1 MHIGVCTVYLS
12 IPESQSLKDKRQV
25 IKSLIDRIKNRFN
38 VAVAEVD
45 ALDTQQ
51 RSVIGLVSISNSPQH
66 LNQMLSRT
74 IEFIENMHLAVLLDY
89 EMDLS
94 Y

>member
-1 MHIGVCTVYLS
+1 M
-12 IPESQSLKDKRQV
+12 KDKRQV
-25 IKSLIDRIKNRFN
+25 VKSLIDRVKSRFN

-45 ALDTQQ
+45 ALDVHQ
-51 RSVIGLVSISNSPQH
+51 RSVIGLVSISNSSQH

-74 IEFIENMHLAVLLDY
+74 IEFIENMHLAILLDY

>member
-45 ALDTQQ
+45 ALD
-51 RSVIGLVSISNSPQH
+51 IGLVSISNNPQH

>member
-45 ALDTQQ
+45 ALDTHQ